1 MGFSESME
9 SLKGFDPNDIDFNN
23 AGSWPAPVKAVVLV
37 VVFLVLIVGGYF
49 FLIQD
54 QYTEFDRVAAEEAN
68 LKQQYES
75 RAYKVA
81 NLEAFRLQMDDMK
94 KSFGVLLKQ
103 LPAKTEVPGL
113 LEDITNTGLGSGLEI
128 ESIQLKPEV
137 SKEFYVELPM
147 EIVVAGTYHDI
158 ASFVSGVASLP
169 RIVTLHDMNIS
180 KMQSKSKGNSQ
191 GRSSHK
197 LQMTVQAKTY
207 RYGTEADREKS
218 RQSKKKKGRRR

>member
-23 AGSWPAPVKAVVLV
+23 AGSWPAPVKAIVLA
-37 VVFLVLIVGGYF
+37 VVFLALLIGGYF
-49 FLIQD
+49 FLIKD
-54 QYTEFDRVAAEEAN
+54 QYVELDKVAAEEAN
-68 LKQQYES
+68 LRQQYET
-75 RAYKVA
+75 RAFKVA
-81 NLEAFRLQMDDMK
+81 NLEAYRAQMEDMK

-128 ESIQLKPEV
+128 ESIQLQPEV

-147 EIVVAGTYHDI
+147 DIVVQGTYHDI

-169 RIVTLHDMNIS
+169 RIVTLHDMTIAKVAKTSSDN
-180 KMQSKSKGNSQ
+180 NS

-207 RYGTEADREKS
+207 RYGTEADRAKS
-218 RQSKKKKGRRR
+218 KKSKKKKGRRR

>member
-23 AGSWPAPVKAVVLV
+23 AGSWPTPVKAIVLLV
-37 VVFLVLIVGGYF
+37 VFFALLIGGYF
-49 FLIQD
+49 FLIQE
-54 QYTEFDRVAAEEAN
+54 QYTQLDRVAAEEVS
-68 LKQQYES
+68 LKKKYET

-81 NLEAFRLQMDDMK
+81 NLEAFRLQMEDMK

-128 ESIQLKPEV
+128 ESIQLKPEA

-147 EIVVAGTYHDI
+147 EIQVAGTYHDI

-169 RIVTLHDMNIS
+169 RIVTLHDMSIS
-180 KMQSKSKGNSQ
+180 KIKGGSDDN
-191 GRSSHK
+191 GRRSNK
-197 LQMTVQAKTY
+197 LKMTVEAKTY
-207 RYGTEADREKS
+207 RYGTEADRAKS
-218 RQSKKKKGRRR
+218 SKSKRKGRGGRK

>member
-23 AGSWPAPVKAVVLV
+23 AGSWPVAVKTIVIAF
-37 VVFLVLIVGGYF
+37 VFLALLIGGYF
-49 FLIQD
+49 FMIQE
-54 QYTEFDRVAAEEAN
+54 QYTELDRVAADEAS

-81 NLEAFRLQMDDMK
+81 NLDAFRLQMEDMK

-113 LEDITNTGLGSGLEI
+113 LEDITNTGLGSGLDI
-128 ESIQLKPEV
+128 ESIQLKQEV

-147 EIVVAGTYHDI
+147 EIRVAGTYHDI

-169 RIVTLHDMNIS
+169 RIVTLHDMTVS
-180 KMQSKSKGNSQ
+180 KLDGNFGADNKG
-191 GRSSHK
+191 RDSHK
-197 LQMTVQAKTY
+197 LQMSVEAKTY
-207 RYGTEADREKS
+207 RYGTEADRAKASKS
-218 RQSKKKKGRRR
+218 KKKGRRR